1 MNIFLDTSAIVAWF
15 NKRDKYYEPAQN
27 VLKEIR
33 EHRIEFT
40 RFIISDYIL
49 DESLT
54 FFESVIKDHELAVAV
69 GEALMNSSY
78 VSIEYVGEETF
89 MMSWQRFKHS
99 SGLSFT
105 DCTSMTLMDE
115 LETPYVFTFDQHFSN
130 AGYSQIR

>member
-15 NKRDKYYEPAQN
+15 NKRDKYHEDAQR
-27 VLKEIR
+27 VLKNIR
-33 EHRIEFT
+33 GGNLEFT

-54 FFESVIKDHELAVAV
+54 FFESVIKDHKLAVDV
-69 GEALMNSSY
+69 GEALMDSSY
-78 VSIEYVGEETF
+78 VAIERVDDETF
-89 MMSWQRFKHS
+89 MTSWQRFKNS

-115 LETPYVFTFDQHFSN
+115 LETQHVFTFDQHFGN

>member
-15 NKRDKYYEPAQN
+15 NKRDKYHEDAQR
-27 VLKEIR
+27 VLKDIR
-33 EHRIEFT
+33 EGNLEFT
-40 RFIISDYIL
+40 RFIVSDYIL

-54 FFESVIKDHELAVAV
+54 FFESVVKDHELAVAV
-69 GEALMNSSY
+69 GEAMMESSY
-78 VSIEYVGEETF
+78 VSIERVDEETF
-89 MMSWQRFKHS
+89 MTSWQRFKNS

-115 LETPYVFTFDQHFSN
+115 LETQHVFTFDQHFGN

>member
-15 NKRDKYYEPAQN
+15 NKRDKYYEDAQRI
-27 VLKEIR
+27 LKDIR
-33 EHRIEFT
+33 ERRLEFT

-78 VSIEYVGEETF
+78 VALERVDDEIFEE
-89 MMSWQRFKHS
+89 SWQRFKRS

-105 DCTSMTLMDE
+105 DCTSITLMDE
-115 LETPYVFTFDQHFSN
+115 LETRNIFTFDQQFSN